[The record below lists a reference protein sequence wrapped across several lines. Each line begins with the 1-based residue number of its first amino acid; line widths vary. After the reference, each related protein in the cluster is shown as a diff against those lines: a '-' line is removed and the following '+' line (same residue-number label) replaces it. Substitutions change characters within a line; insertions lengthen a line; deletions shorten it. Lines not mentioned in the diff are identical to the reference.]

1 MLQQF
6 LATVDEEIKQGNS
19 PKVREDADPT
29 KEDDPTKEEDPTK
42 GEEAD
47 TVAEVAEVST
57 QEEEE
62 GVS

>member
-29 KEDDPTKEEDPTK
+29 KEEDPTK
-42 GEEAD
+42 GEEAEEAEE
-47 TVAEVAEVST
+47 VAEVAEVST
-57 QEEEE
+57 
-62 GVS
+62 